1 MQRTLQQTADYF
13 GISRPELIRRMRTA
27 GLLNLKNLPQHAS
40 RDRHY
45 LTTKE
50 GSWWHPECGH
60 QYSLST
66 RVTQSGLA
74 WLAGQIDVP
83 LPPVKEDHHGAA

>member
-1 MQRTLQQTADYF
+1 MQRTLKQTADYF
-13 GISRPELIRRMRTA
+13 GITRPELISRMREA
-27 GLLNLKNLPQHAS
+27 DLLNRHNLPQHAS
-40 RDRHY
+40 RDRLY

-66 RVTQSGLA
+66 RVTQPGIP
-74 WLAGQIDVP
+74 WLAERLSLS